1 MEKNNVQPLFGLE
14 KTKKWQMVN
23 KCNIVSWGGKWTN
36 KALEKA
42 MDVVERVTTSLRKAN
57 RTSNIFLTSLS
68 SHMNGKLI
76 WSKKN
81 SKSISV
87 RKM

>member
-1 MEKNNVQPLFGLE
+1 
-14 KTKKWQMVN
+14 
-23 KCNIVSWGGKWTN
+23 
-36 KALEKA
+36 LEKA

-57 RTSNIFLTSLS
+57 RASNIFLTSLS

>member
-1 MEKNNVQPLFGLE
+1 MDKNNVQALFGLE

-23 KCNIVSWGGKWTN
+23 KCNIVNWGGKWTT
-36 KALEKA
+36 KALEKT
-42 MDVVERVTTSLRKAN
+42 MDVVERGTSLRKAN
-57 RTSNIFLTSLS
+57 KTLNIFLTSLS
-68 SHMNGKLI
+68 NHMNGKLI
-76 WSKKN
+76 WYKKN

>member
-1 MEKNNVQPLFGLE
+1 MDKKNVQPLFGLE

-23 KCNIVSWGGKWTN
+23 KCNIINWLGKWTN

-42 MDVVERVTTSLRKAN
+42 MDVVERGTTSLRKAN
-57 RTSNIFLTSLS
+57 RISNIFFTSLS
-68 SHMNGKLI
+68 NHMNGKLI
-76 WSKKN
+76 WSKK